1 MPEWKQLVRER
12 LRGLKL
18 DGARE
23 GEIVDELSQHLEDR
37 YDALRSTGLPE
48 AEAHRQ
54 ALDELKDSRLL
65 TEELSKIRRP
75 PSVEPL
81 GVPKHKGIQMSSYV
95 SDLKVAFR
103 NMRTKPGFSLM
114 VVGMLA
120 LGVAGNAAI
129 FSIFNGLFL
138 RPLPFPDSEQL
149 IDLDETA
156 PKWNL
161 QYVGVSNPDFYLWRS
176 NNSTFD
182 GMAFF
187 TQGSFNLSDRGN
199 AQRILGANVTH
210 DLLDVLRLKPALGRN
225 FLPEEDRPGGAKVTM
240 LGYDLWQRMFQGDRN
255 VLGRVLQLD
264 TESYTVVGVLPRE
277 ALLPDRVVLWTPLA
291 ADPDPQKGTGWYL
304 SGVGRLKPG
313 VSPEKAAADLL
324 RVHKS
329 VIQSGRKVNEIT
341 SPILTPLRDRY
352 LGNFRT
358 VSQILLGAVAV
369 VLLIACVNIA
379 ALMMVRGS
387 TRAREIAIRTA
398 MGASR
403 SRIVRQLL
411 TENLVLAAAGGV
423 LGVALGDLCLH
434 GMISLMPADNLPRWA
449 NFAMDARFAAFCAAV
464 TGASALLF
472 GLAPIIQASKV
483 DTRGSLMDAGIRSSL
498 SRGRRATLGA
508 LVVCEIGLALMLSIG
523 AALLVQ
529 AFRKVLNV
537 DPGFRP
543 ENVIAYA
550 VNLPSVKYPK
560 PEQRVAFFE
569 NLVERMRAVPGV
581 KSVGAS
587 SAPPLGGHW
596 GNFWEAEGQAPLGPN
611 DKNPVVLQVV
621 ATPGYFDAIGM
632 TVLAGRT
639 LQDQDADSKHISGVV
654 VNETFA
660 KHYWPG
666 GSAVGKR
673 VRTNGGKGDWIQVVG
688 VTRDEKHYGL
698 DQEMKPSVFLPL
710 RGVSRNSMSIVMRGA
725 IEPQMLV
732 APAREVLKQMDPDL
746 PMFGIRTMTERLEQ
760 SLWARR
766 AYSWL
771 FGAFAI
777 IAVVLAAA
785 GIYGV
790 VSYAV
795 SQRTQE
801 IGIRMALGAQPSQVM
816 REILR
821 SGMLMVL
828 IGMALGVGGALAAV
842 RLLQT
847 LLFGVS
853 ARDPWIYAAVLLG
866 VTCVGLLANMVPA
879 RRAASVDPMRALH
892 FE

>member
-1 MPEWKQLVRER
+1 
-12 LRGLKL
+12 
-18 DGARE
+18 
-23 GEIVDELSQHLEDR
+23 
-37 YDALRSTGLPE
+37 
-48 AEAHRQ
+48 
-54 ALDELKDSRLL
+54 
-65 TEELSKIRRP
+65 
-75 PSVEPL
+75 
-81 GVPKHKGIQMSSYV
+81 
-95 SDLKVAFR
+95 
-103 NMRTKPGFSLM
+103 
-114 VVGMLA
+114 
-120 LGVAGNAAI
+120 
-129 FSIFNGLFL
+129 
-138 RPLPFPDSEQL
+138 L

-161 QYVGVSNPDFYLWRS
+161 HFVGVSNPDFYLWRG
-176 NNSTFD
+176 NNATFD

-199 AQRILGANVTH
+199 SQRILGANVTC
-210 DLLDVLRLKPALGRN
+210 DLLNVLRLKPVLGRN

-264 TESYTVVGVLPRE
+264 SESYTVVGVLPRE
-277 ALLPDRVVLWTPLA
+277 AVLPDRAVLWTPLA
-291 ADPDPQKGTGWYL
+291 ADPDPKNSTGWYL
-304 SGVGRLKPG
+304 NGVGRLKPG
-313 VSPEKAAADLL
+313 VSAEQAGADLS

-329 VIQSGRKVNEIT
+329 VIKSDKDVNAIT

-358 VSQILLGAVAV
+358 VSRILLGAVAV

-403 SRIVRQLL
+403 ARIVRQLL
-411 TENLVLAAAGGV
+411 TENLVLAAAGGI

-449 NFAMDARFAAFCAAV
+449 DFTMDARFTAFCAAI

-529 AFRKVLNV
+529 AFHKVLNV

-543 ENVIAYA
+543 ENVISYA
-550 VNLPSVKYPK
+550 VNLPGAKYTR

-569 NLVERMRAVPGV
+569 NLVDRMRAVPGV

-596 GNFWEAEGQAPLGPN
+596 GNFWEAEGNAPLGPN

-621 ATPGYFDAIGM
+621 VTPGYFDAIGM
-632 TVLAGRT
+632 TFLAGGPF
-639 LQDQDADSKHISGVV
+639 QVQDADLKSIRGVV

-660 KHYWPG
+660 RHYWPG
-666 GSAVGKR
+666 ANPIGKR
-673 VRTNGGKGDWIQVVG
+673 VRTNGGTGDWIQVVG
-688 VTRDEKHYGL
+688 LTRDEKHYGL

-710 RGVSRNSMSIVMRGA
+710 RGVPRSSMSIVLRGA
-725 IEPQMLV
+725 IEPQMLT
-732 APAREVLKQMDPDL
+732 APAREVLRRMDPDL
-746 PMFGIRTMTERLEQ
+746 PMFDIRTMTERLDQ
-760 SLWARR
+760 SLWAPR

-795 SQRTQE
+795 GQRTRE
-801 IGIRMALGAQPSQVM
+801 IGIRMALGAQPRQVM
-816 REILR
+816 REILT

-828 IGMALGVGGALAAV
+828 LGMILGVAGALAAV

-866 VTCVGLLANMVPA
+866 VACVGLLANLVPA

>member
-1 MPEWKQLVRER
+1 MPEWKQPVRDR

-23 GEIVDELSQHLEDR
+23 AEIVDELSQHLEDR
-37 YDALRSTGLPE
+37 YDALRSAGLPE

-65 TEELSKIRRP
+65 TEELGKIRRLP
-75 PSVEPL
+75 PIEAMGL
-81 GVPKHKGIQMSSYV
+81 PKHKGGYMSSFT
-95 SDLKVAFR
+95 SDLRVAFR
-103 NMRTKPGFSLM
+103 NLRTKPAFSLM

-120 LGVAGNAAI
+120 LGIAGNAAI

-138 RPLPFPDSEQL
+138 RPLPFPEAQQL

-161 QYVGVSNPDFYLWRS
+161 HYVGVSNPDFYLWRS

-187 TQGSFNLSDRGN
+187 TQSSFNLSDRGN
-199 AQRILGANVTH
+199 AQRLIGANVTY
-210 DLLDVLRLKPALGRN
+210 DLLNVLRLKPALGRN

-264 TESYTVVGVLPRE
+264 NESFTVVGVLPRE
-277 ALLPDRVVLWTPLA
+277 AVLPDKCELWTPLA
-291 ADPDPQKGTGWYL
+291 ADPDPKKGTGWYL
-304 SGVGRLKPG
+304 SGVGRMKQG
-313 VSPEKAAADLL
+313 VSPEQAQADLL

-329 VIQSGRKVNEIT
+329 VIAEQDVNKIT
-341 SPILTPLRDRY
+341 APILTPLRDRI
-352 LGNFRT
+352 LGDFRT
-358 VSQILLGAVAV
+358 VSRILLGAVAV

-398 MGASR
+398 MGASCA
-403 SRIVRQLL
+403 RIVRQLL
-411 TENLVLAAAGGV
+411 TENLVLAAVGGV
-423 LGVALGDLCLH
+423 LGVALGDLFLH
-434 GMISLMPADNLPRWA
+434 AMISLIPVDNLPRWV
-449 NFAMDARFAAFCAAV
+449 NFTMDGRFAAFCAAI
-464 TGASALLF
+464 TGVSALLF

-498 SRGRRATLGA
+498 SRGRRTTLGA

-529 AFRKVLNV
+529 AFHKVLNV

-543 ENVIAYA
+543 ENVISYRI
-550 VNLPSVKYPK
+550 NLPDAKYPK
-560 PEQRVAFFE
+560 PEQQIAFFE
-569 NLVERMRAVPGV
+569 NLVDRMRTLPGV
-581 KSVGAS
+581 KAVGAT

-596 GNFWEAEGQAPLGPN
+596 GNFWEAEGNPPLGPN

-621 ATPGYFDAIGM
+621 ASPGYFDAIGM
-632 TVLAGRT
+632 TFLDGHPF
-639 LQDQDADSKHISGVV
+639 QDQEADFKHIREAV

-660 KHYWPG
+660 KHFWGTAKPI
-666 GSAVGKR
+666 GKR
-673 VRTNGGKGDWIQVVG
+673 IRTNGSKAEWIEVVG
-688 VTRDEKHYGL
+688 LTRDEKHYGL

-710 RGVSRNSMSIVMRGA
+710 HGVARNSMAIILRTS
-725 IEPQMLV
+725 IEPQMLA
-732 APAREVLKQMDPDL
+732 APAREVLRQLDPEL
-746 PMFGIRTMTERLEQ
+746 PMYDVRTMTERLQQ
-760 SLWARR
+760 SIWARR

-785 GIYGV
+785 GVYGV

-795 SQRTQE
+795 GQRTQE

-821 SGMLMVL
+821 GGMLMVA
-828 IGMALGVGGALAAV
+828 IGMALGVAGSLAAV

-853 ARDPWIYAAVLLG
+853 ARDPWVYGAVLLG
-866 VTCVGLLANMVPA
+866 VAVVGLLANMVPA
-879 RRAASVDPMRALH
+879 KRAASVDPMRALH

>member
-1 MPEWKQLVRER
+1 MPEWKQPVRER
-12 LRGLKL
+12 LQGLKL

-37 YDALRSTGLPE
+37 YDALRSSGLPE
-48 AEAHRQ
+48 AEAYRQ

-75 PSVEPL
+75 PAVQPM

-95 SDLKVAFR
+95 SDLRVAFR
-103 NMRTKPGFSLM
+103 NMRTKPAFSLM

-138 RPLPFPDSEQL
+138 RPLPFPEAQQV

-156 PKWNL
+156 QKWNL
-161 QYVGVSNPDFYLWRS
+161 HYVGVSIPDFFAWRS

-187 TQGSFNLSDRGN
+187 AQSSFNLSDRGT
-199 AQRILGANVTH
+199 AQRILGAKATY
-210 DLLDVLRLKPALGRN
+210 DLLNVLRLKPVLGRN
-225 FLPEEDRPGGAKVTM
+225 FLPEEDRPGGAKVTL
-240 LGYDLWQRMFQGDRN
+240 LGYDLWQRLFQGDRN

-264 TESYTVVGVLPRE
+264 NESYTVVGVLPRE
-277 ALLPDRVVLWTPLA
+277 AVLPDRSELWTPLR
-291 ADPDPQKGTGWYL
+291 ADPDPKSGSGWFL
-304 SGVGRLKPG
+304 SGVGRLKHG
-313 VSPEKAAADLL
+313 VSMKQAGADLL
-324 RVHKS
+324 RVHKAM
-329 VIQSGRKVNEIT
+329 IPNDRKVNEIT

-352 LGNFRT
+352 LGDFRT
-358 VSQILLGAVAV
+358 VSRILLGAVAV

-411 TENLVLAAAGGV
+411 TENLVLAAAGGL
-423 LGVALGDLCLH
+423 LGVALGDLFLH
-434 GMISLMPADNLPRWA
+434 AMISLMPTDNLPRWA
-449 NFAMDARFAAFCAAV
+449 NFAMDARFAVFCAAI

-472 GLAPIIQASKV
+472 GLAPILQASKV
-483 DTRGSLMDAGIRSSL
+483 DTRGSLMDAGVRSSL

-529 AFRKVLNV
+529 AFHKVLNV
-537 DPGFRP
+537 DPRFRS
-543 ENVIAYA
+543 ENVISFR
-550 VNLPSVKYPK
+550 VNLPDAKYPK

-569 NLVERMRAVPGV
+569 NLVDRMRVLPGV
-581 KSVGAS
+581 KSAGAAS
-587 SAPPLGGHW
+587 DPPLGGHW
-596 GNFWEAEGQAPLGPN
+596 GNFWEAEGNPPLGPN
-611 DKNPVVLQVV
+611 DKDPVVLQVV
-621 ATPGYFDAIGM
+621 ATPEYFDAIGM
-632 TVLAGRT
+632 TFLAGRPF
-639 LQDQDADSKHISGVV
+639 QEQDADSKLIRGVV

-660 KHYWPG
+660 KHYWPDG
-666 GSAVGKR
+666 GAVGKR
-673 VRTNGGKGDWIQVVG
+673 IRGRGSKGDWIQVVG

-710 RGVSRNSMSIVMRGA
+710 RGVSRSSMGIVLRSS
-725 IEPQMLV
+725 IEPQALV
-732 APAREVLKQMDPDL
+732 APAREALRRMDPDL
-746 PMFGIRTMTERLEQ
+746 PMFDVRTMTERLDK

-801 IGIRMALGAQPSQVM
+801 IGIRMALGAQPRQVM

-853 ARDPWIYAAVLLG
+853 ARDPWIYAVVLLG
-866 VTCVGLLANMVPA
+866 VACVGLLANLVPA